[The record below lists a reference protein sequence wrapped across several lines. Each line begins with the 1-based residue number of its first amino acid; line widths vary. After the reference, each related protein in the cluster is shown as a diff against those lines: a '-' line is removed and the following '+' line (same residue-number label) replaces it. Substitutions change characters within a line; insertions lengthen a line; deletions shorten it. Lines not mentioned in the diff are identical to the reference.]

1 MPIQVTN
8 WLIQPEVGNRAR
20 VTLCDRDRAL
30 EIQDEQIPLV
40 GDGYDLLG
48 KERTG
53 RVYDQ
58 ATGHLASIVSPA
70 SATFIVR
77 QERWTRL
84 HVTREPVSS
93 RFSRGLQRSGLFEQ
107 MRRSGNDDQTA

>member
-20 VTLCDRDRAL
+20 VTLRDRDRAL
-30 EIQDEQIPLV
+30 EIQDEQIRLV

-58 ATGHLASIVSPA
+58 AIGHLA
-70 SATFIVR
+70 TEHR
-77 QERWTRL
+77 
-84 HVTREPVSS
+84 VTRERELHFPS
-93 RFSRGLQRSGLFEQ
+93 RALDAAP
-107 MRRSGNDDQTA
+107 M